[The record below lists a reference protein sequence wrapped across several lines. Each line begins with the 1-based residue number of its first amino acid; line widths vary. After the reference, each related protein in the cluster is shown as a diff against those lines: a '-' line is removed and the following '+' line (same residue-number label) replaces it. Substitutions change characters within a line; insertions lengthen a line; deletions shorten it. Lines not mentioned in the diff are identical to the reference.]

1 MWYFLAWV
9 ACYTLMTFLWMSYGY
24 PLAMM
29 PNGFV
34 YQPAIHQTTLLRHNC
49 PFLLCFKSNLIQ
61 LQKPVNHTFYL
72 HVFIFF
78 ALFVT
83 SGHHVVIQSLRSA
96 RMFSHI
102 PHQSDLSRLRIPWKI
117 YFSESL
123 TEPQVVTQI
132 LSFTCAPI
140 LLLTVTGRTLSKSSY
155 YPANRAVKVC

>member
-9 ACYTLMTFLWMSYGY
+9 ACYTLMAFFMNDLWVSTC
-24 PLAMM
+24 
-29 PNGFV
+29 NGAKLIV
-34 YQPAIHQTTLLRHNC
+34 YQPAIHQTTLLSHNC

-72 HVFIFF
+72 HMLIFF
-78 ALFVT
+78 ALYFT
-83 SGHHVVIQSLRSA
+83 PGHHVVIQSLKSA

-102 PHQSDLSRLRIPWKI
+102 PHQSDLSRLRIPWRI

-123 TEPQVVTQI
+123 TEPQLVTQI
-132 LSFTCAPI
+132 PSFTCARI